1 MRETM
6 VILRRELKSYF
17 LSPIAYVFGIL
28 FLGLSIF
35 FASNSML
42 VHGQTASMEGF
53 FGLLPLI
60 FLFFLPALTM
70 RLWAEER
77 KLGTLEL
84 LMTFPVKLSQLI
96 AGKFGAALIYLAL
109 LLLLTLA
116 LPITLSVYGAL
127 DWGPVLGAYLAT
139 LLMAGAYLAVGMF
152 WSSMTRDQIIALL
165 LAMVTLVLLYYLGYP
180 QFLEIVGDF
189 LRPLPEGLRVI
200 VVDLLG
206 GISPFRYFQSVARGV
221 IDSRDIIYYLCFCG
235 FFLYAN
241 ALVLQ
246 ARRHKG

>member
-35 FASNSML
+35 FASSSML
-42 VHGQTASMEGF
+42 VQGQNASMEIF
-53 FGLLPLI
+53 FQLLPLI

-84 LMTFPVKLSQLI
+84 LMTFPVRLSQLI
-96 AGKFGAALIYLAL
+96 AGKFAAAMIYLVL

-116 LPITLSVYGAL
+116 LPITLSIYGAL
-127 DWGPVLGAYLAT
+127 DWGPVLGAYLGT
-139 LLMAGAYLAVGMF
+139 LLMAGAFLAVGMF

-165 LAMVTLVLLYYLGYP
+165 LAMVTLVLLYYLGHP
-180 QFLEIVGDF
+180 QFLEVIGDF
-189 LRPLPEGLRVI
+189 LRVLPDGLRI
-200 VVDLLG
+200 MIVDLLG
-206 GISPFRYFQSVARGV
+206 GISPYHYFMSVSRGV
-221 IDSRDIIYYLCFCG
+221 IDSRDMIYYLCFCG